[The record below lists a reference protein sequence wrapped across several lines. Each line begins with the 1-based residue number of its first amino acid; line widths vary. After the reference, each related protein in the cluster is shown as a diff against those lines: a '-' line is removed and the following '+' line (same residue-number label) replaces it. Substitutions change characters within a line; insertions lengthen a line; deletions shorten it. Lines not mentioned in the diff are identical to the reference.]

1 MDLSPFNRMPPVSAT
16 MTPFPHFVERKD
28 SVVRIEQIMSD
39 HQIRHVPVKNGDEI
53 IGIIS
58 QSDVRRLV
66 NPALPATD
74 KNQILAEHIMVPD
87 PYVVDLHTPLNVV
100 LRVMVARKIGTA
112 IVVGHGRLAGIVTV
126 TDVCRDLA
134 VILEASFGVT
144 PGRDDAA

>member
-1 MDLSPFNRMPPVSAT
+1 MDLSQFNRMPPVSAA
-16 MTPFPHFVERKD
+16 MTPFPHFVERND
-28 SVVRIEQIMSD
+28 SVARIEQIMSE

-58 QSDVRRLV
+58 QRDLRRLV

-74 KNQILAEHIMVPD
+74 KNKILAEHILVPD

-100 LRVMVARKIGTA
+100 LRAMVARKIGTA
-112 IVVGHGRLAGIVTV
+112 IVVRHGRLAGIVTV

-134 VILEASFGVT
+134 AILEASFGVT

>member
-1 MDLSPFNRMPPVSAT
+1 MDLSQFNRMPPVSAA
-16 MTPFPHFVERKD
+16 MTPFPHFVERTD
-28 SVVRIEQIMSD
+28 SAAEIEQTMSEQ
-39 HQIRHVPVKNGDEI
+39 QIRHVLVKNGDEI

-58 QSDVRRLV
+58 QRDLRRLV

-74 KNQILAEHIMVPD
+74 KSKILAEHIMVPD

-100 LRVMVARKIGTA
+100 LRAMVARKIGTA

-134 VILEASFGVT
+134 LILEASFGVT

>member
-1 MDLSPFNRMPPVSAT
+1 MDLSQFNRMPPVSAA
-16 MTPFPHFVERKD
+16 MTPFPHFVERTD
-28 SVVRIEQIMSD
+28 SAAEIEQIMSEQ
-39 HQIRHVPVKNGDEI
+39 QIRHVLVKNGDEI

-58 QSDVRRLV
+58 QRDLRRLV

-74 KNQILAEHIMVPD
+74 KSKILAEHIMVPD
-87 PYVVDLHTPLNVV
+87 PYVVDLHTPLNIV
-100 LRVMVARKIGTA
+100 LRAMVARKIGTA

-134 VILEASFGVT
+134 LILEASFGVT